1 MARTR
6 RFTVRLDERE
16 FATLNGYAERRHVL
30 PSVALRALIA
40 IGSVVL
46 QARRDDRGGQKRGDA
61 RQT

>member
-6 RFTVRLDERE
+6 RFTVRLDEQE
-16 FATLNGYAERRHVL
+16 FAALNGYAECRHVL

-46 QARRDDRGGQKRGDA
+46 QARRDDGVGQERDDA
-61 RQT
+61 RRP